1 MLKKIENRLGL
12 DEVTVSDLGGPVFT
26 GHMLNTHKA
35 AARGQLVERGSKPGQ
50 NDLYFGLRSE
60 FTREGCAFRIT
71 SICLAVMILPL
82 WLTHTHTRTQTNRDS
97 F

>member
-1 MLKKIENRLGL
+1 
-12 DEVTVSDLGGPVFT
+12 
-26 GHMLNTHKA
+26 MLNTHKE

-82 WLTHTHTRTQTNRDS
+82 WLTHTHTHAHKQTETAFDQLYY
-97 F
+97 